1 MRSARLRG
9 ENRESSSTKI
19 DRQRGTLVLAGED
32 IVSITAKRF
41 PLQQNARRPSTGLGT
56 DAVIA
61 SRTSRGV
68 GIRSLKKVC
77 KEQCS
82 IQLGYPN
89 VM

>member
-9 ENRESSSTKI
+9 VNRVSSGSKV
-19 DRQRGTLVLAGED
+19 DKQRGTLVLAGED

-41 PLQQNARRPSTGLGT
+41 PLQQNARRPLTGLGT

-77 KEQCS
+77 KEECS
-82 IQLGYPN
+82 
-89 VM
+89 MH